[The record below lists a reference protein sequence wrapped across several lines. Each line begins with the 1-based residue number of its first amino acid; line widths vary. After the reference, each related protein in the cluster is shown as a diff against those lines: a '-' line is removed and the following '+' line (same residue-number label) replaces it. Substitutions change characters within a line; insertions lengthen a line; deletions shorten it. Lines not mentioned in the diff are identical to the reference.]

1 MKQPGDTRDKIVH
14 LADELIRVKGY
25 NAFSYKDIAAT
36 LDIKNAAVH
45 YHFQTKEELGAI
57 VVDQEIGLFR
67 QYIQNWSELPPN
79 EQMKRF
85 FEQFRKYSQGGFLCM
100 MGALSADFDTLP
112 SAVKAK
118 VRELS
123 TYLLNWVT
131 LVLEE
136 GRKSGLLRFDGTAYD
151 RSLLIMSDLMSSLIL
166 SRVLGADAFT
176 RVSAQ
181 LLKDLNA

>member
-1 MKQPGDTRDKIVH
+1 MKQAGDTRDKIVH
-14 LADELIRVKGY
+14 LADELIRMKGY

-45 YHFQTKEELGAI
+45 YHFQTKGDLGAR
-57 VVDQEIGLFR
+57 VVEEDIGLFR
-67 QYIQNWSELPPN
+67 QHMQTWLELPPN
-79 EQMKRF
+79 EQLKKLFDRF
-85 FEQFRKYSQGGFLCM
+85 HKYNRGGLLCL
-100 MGALSADFDTLP
+100 MGSLSADYDTLP
-112 SAVKAK
+112 SGVKVK

-123 TYLLNWVT
+123 TYLLDWLTV
-131 LVLEE
+131 VLEA
-136 GRKSGLLRFDGTAYD
+136 GRKEGLLRFEGTPYD

-166 SRVLGADAFT
+166 SRVLGTDAFA